1 MRMTLRLF
9 LPLVALCLPTLPALS
24 DPATATLPERKAGL
38 WELKTQMDEGNGPKD
53 QLMKLCVDAEM
64 ERNTVI
70 GSIADHKANCS
81 AYDIKTSAGT
91 TTVDSNCVY
100 NGRKVMSTTNMSGD
114 FKSAFTI
121 TIQSMTTEPQQ
132 TAQSVVVKRT
142 ITQLGKFVGDSCG
155 DLKPGE
161 AEAPDGTRMLVQ

>member
-1 MRMTLRLF
+1 MRPTSWLLM
-9 LPLVALCLPTLPALS
+9 PLLICLSALPTLS
-24 DPATATLPERKAGL
+24 DQSATTLPERKAGL

-53 QLMKLCVDAEM
+53 QVMKLCVDAEM
-64 ERNTVI
+64 EKNTVM

-81 AYDIKTSAGT
+81 AYDIKASGDT
-91 TTVDSNCVY
+91 TTVDSSCVY
-100 NGRKVMSTTNMSGD
+100 NGRKVTSTTNMSGD
-114 FKSAFTI
+114 FKSTFSI
-121 TIQSMTTEPQQ
+121 TIQSTTTEPQQ

-161 AEAPDGTRMLVQ
+161 AQAADGTRILVQ